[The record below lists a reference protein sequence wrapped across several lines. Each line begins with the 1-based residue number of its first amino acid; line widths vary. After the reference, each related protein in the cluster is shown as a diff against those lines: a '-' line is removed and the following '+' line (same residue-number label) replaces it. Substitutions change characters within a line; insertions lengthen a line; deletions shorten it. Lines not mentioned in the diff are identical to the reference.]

1 MDKTRKVLLTELI
14 SSCIITLLIIAVYE
28 LKLILPG
35 GWADAESSNMVTVQ
49 FLMQLLTL
57 AAIPLSLFLFKIG
70 YVRSDLHTDESH
82 VSRKLLFWGSLRLL
96 MLCIPMILNVFFYY
110 VFGDNVNF
118 FYLAVIL
125 ALSLCF
131 VFPSKKRCNHECSMD
146 NSEQA

>member
-57 AAIPLSLFLFKIG
+57 AAIPLSLFLFEIG

-82 VSRKLLFWGSLRLL
+82 VSRKLLFWGSVRMM
-96 MLCIPMILNVFFYY
+96 MLCVPMILNTFFYY
-110 VFGDNVNF
+110 AFGDSVSF
-118 FYLAVIL
+118 FYLAVI
-125 ALSLCF
+125 
-131 VFPSKKRCNHECSMD
+131 
-146 NSEQA
+146 

>member
-35 GWADAESSNMVTVQ
+35 GWADAESSNMVTMQ

-82 VSRKLLFWGSLRLL
+82 VSRKLLFWGSVRMMMLCMITGIKISSSTKACCSSHASQLYMSYNVAVRRLL
-96 MLCIPMILNVFFYY
+96 
-110 VFGDNVNF
+110 
-118 FYLAVIL
+118 
-125 ALSLCF
+125 
-131 VFPSKKRCNHECSMD
+131 
-146 NSEQA
+146 